1 MFLSDLPSQVQALTR
16 GSTHTRAYLR
26 EGGMAMVGSVE
37 FTKEKYPGVMIGE
50 ECLRLTHRV
59 HVRLYFEAGGEG
71 VCKRK
76 DKGSKLDEIHESIN
90 L

>member
-37 FTKEKYPGVMIGE
+37 FTKEKYKGVMIGE
-50 ECLRLTHRV
+50 EEEEDEEDLPGRGWRRTKYIWGENQL
-59 HVRLYFEAGGEG
+59 AGA
-71 VCKRK
+71 
-76 DKGSKLDEIHESIN
+76 SH
-90 L
+90 

>member
-1 MFLSDLPSQVQALTR
+1 
-16 GSTHTRAYLR
+16 
-26 EGGMAMVGSVE
+26 MAMVGSVE
-37 FTKEKYPGVMIGE
+37 FTKEKYKGVMIGE

-76 DKGSKLDEIHESIN
+76 KKGSGRTCEEVKVVDEINESIN